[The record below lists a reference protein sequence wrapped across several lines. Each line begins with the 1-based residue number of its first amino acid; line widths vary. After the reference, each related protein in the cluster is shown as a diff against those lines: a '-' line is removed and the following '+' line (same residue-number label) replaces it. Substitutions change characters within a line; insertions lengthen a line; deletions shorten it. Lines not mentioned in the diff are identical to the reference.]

1 MTQVDSRPDV
11 SVGGGAG
18 APPPTARPTLVSQ
31 LASTSTVLLA
41 IVLLAFVLEVTV
53 LGAVRHTRDQEV
65 AYAELRSDLANAIGP
80 TGQLD
85 VDGKPH
91 PLGKPIALLNI
102 PSIGVKEVVLE
113 GTTSEVLMSGPGHRR
128 DSVFPGQPGTSVIF
142 GRQAGYGGPF
152 GKIAD
157 LKPGAII
164 EVVTGQSLETIK
176 YQVSGIRFAGDE
188 ATVSTDPQA
197 GHLTLVTGDGPAFM
211 PGNAV
216 RVDADLVSTA
226 LPFPGFAFGPSA
238 LDESEQAMKG
248 DDSGVLKLF
257 LWSQLLLALALLFAW
272 IRTVWGR
279 WQSWLVSVPVLG
291 FVGFQVAGH
300 AAQLLPNL
308 L

>member
-1 MTQVDSRPDV
+1 MTQVAIRPDE
-11 SVGGGAG
+11 SVGGGES
-18 APPPTARPTLVSQ
+18 PPTARPTLASQ

-53 LGAVRHTRDQEV
+53 IGAVRHARDQDV

-85 VDGKPH
+85 ADGKPY

-102 PSIGVKEVVLE
+102 PSIGVKEVVGE

-152 GKIAD
+152 AKIAD
-157 LKPGAII
+157 LQPGATI

-176 YQVSGIRFAGDE
+176 YQVTGIRYAGDE
-188 ATVSTDPQA
+188 GSVSTDPKA
-197 GHLTLVTGDGPAFM
+197 GRLTLVTGDGPAFM

-216 RVDADLVSTA
+216 RVDADLVSA
-226 LPFPGFAFGPSA
+226 VLPSPGLAFGPSA
-238 LDESEQAMKG
+238 LDDSEQAMAG
-248 DDSGVLKLF
+248 DDSGALQLF
-257 LWSQLLLALALLFAW
+257 LWSQLLLALAVLFAW
-272 IRTVWGR
+272 VRTVWGR
-279 WQSWLVSVPVLG
+279 WQSWLVSVPVLA
-291 FVGFQVAGH
+291 FVGLQVAGH